1 MTMNGRWSFNTLA
14 IIFILLSTA
23 ALSAHFR
30 VCEPYSDHKGRY
42 HFGFHCPRL
51 SDNKTYIFCC
61 HHNNTAF
68 KYCCNETEF
77 QSVMQ
82 LNLTANPDGFAHN
95 NYTALIGVWIYGF
108 FVMVLLALDFLYYS
122 AMNYEL
128 CRVYLEK
135 WGLGGRWLK
144 QARSQWHST
153 VQEGELNTG
162 PGLSQQQ
169 QQQQQQQ
176 LHLHHHHH
184 HHHPRQSLRGDT
196 QSPTLLS
203 FQTSTA

>member
-14 IIFILLSTA
+14 VIFILLSNAGKTR
-23 ALSAHFR
+23 SNNNVTNFHHYPFFHF
-30 VCEPYSDHKGRY
+30 S
-42 HFGFHCPRL
+42 
-51 SDNKTYIFCC
+51 
-61 HHNNTAF
+61 
-68 KYCCNETEF
+68 
-77 QSVMQ
+77 
-82 LNLTANPDGFAHN
+82 

-153 VQEGELNTG
+153 AQEGEHNMG
-162 PGLSQQQ
+162 SELS
-169 QQQQQQQ
+169 
-176 LHLHHHHH
+176 HHQHARH
-184 HHHPRQSLRGDT
+184 SLRGEA
-196 QSPTLLS
+196 QSPTLLT
-203 FQTSTA
+203 FQTSTAW